1 MLVLEYN
8 LTEIGERLKKER
20 KEYGF
25 KSHDALCDY
34 IKENNYRSFK
44 RQTISK
50 WEQGKECPPLDV
62 LLTLCKLYNCEVGY
76 LLCEY
81 DCKYRENTNIKETIG
96 LTEENIEYLKRI
108 KNNNSKFIN
117 SINFLISSDN
127 FDNMLSYL
135 TEYIEKTKLFL
146 GLNKIKKDR
155 LHKIEIAQSKGED
168 VVYTCDNGFEEY
180 RNNTR
185 KEMELTEYH
194 LDTHF
199 RYIIKEVYRKADN
212 NE

>member
-1 MLVLEYN
+1 MRYDYSK
-8 LTEIGERLKKER
+8 IGERLKKER

-25 KSHDALCDY
+25 KSHDALCEY
-34 IKENNYRSFK
+34 LKENNYRSFK

-62 LLTLCKLYNCEVGY
+62 LLTLCKLYNCELGY

-81 DCKYRENTNIKETIG
+81 DCKIKENSDIQEITG
-96 LTEENIEYLKRI
+96 LSEKNIEYLKN
-108 KNNNSKFIN
+108 KKKKDPKYIN
-117 SINFLISSDN
+117 SINLLLSSDN
-127 FDNMLSYL
+127 FDNTLYYL

-155 LHKIEIAQSKGED
+155 LNQISIAQSKGENIT
-168 VVYTCDNGFEEY
+168 YTCDNNFEEY
-180 RNNTR
+180 RRTKR

-199 RYIIKEVYRKADN
+199 RYIIQEIYRKN
-212 NE
+212 NDSK